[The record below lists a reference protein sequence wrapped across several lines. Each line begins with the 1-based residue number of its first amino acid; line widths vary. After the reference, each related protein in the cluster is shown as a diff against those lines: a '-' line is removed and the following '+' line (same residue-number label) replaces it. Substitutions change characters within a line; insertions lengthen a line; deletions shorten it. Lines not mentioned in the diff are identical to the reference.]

1 MRSVLNLAWKEIR
14 QVFLSPIAYTF
25 VSVFVCFVTFFFF
38 RDFFLVSQATMDGF
52 FGLFPILFAV
62 VIPGLTMRMWAEERR
77 GGTIEFL
84 LTSPIETWHIVLAK
98 FLAGLA
104 LVVLCAVMTVYVPI
118 TVARFGPLDLGPTV
132 GGYLGA
138 IFLGATFT
146 AVAMFLSS
154 FTQDQIVSFLL
165 GAIVLLALVLVGHP
179 IVSDEFTPGGWA
191 ASFARAISPTTRYQS
206 IGRGVID
213 VRDLYYFVAMTG
225 FFLYLNVRAI
235 DLRRWR

>member
-104 LVVLCAVMTVYVPI
+104 LVVLCAVMTLYVPW
-118 TVARFGPLDLGPTV
+118 TVAGFGPLDWGPTV

-213 VRDLYYFVAMTG
+213 VRDLFYFVAMTG

>member
-1 MRSVLNLAWKEIR
+1 MRSILNLAWKEIR

-104 LVVLCAVMTVYVPI
+104 LVVLCVVMTLYAPV
-118 TVARFGPLDLGPTV
+118 TVSGFGPLDWGPTV

>member
-14 QVFLSPIAYTF
+14 QIFLSPIAYTF
-25 VSVFVCFVTFFFF
+25 LSVFVFFVIFFFF
-38 RDFFLVSQATMDGF
+38 RDFFAVSQATMDGF
-52 FGLFPILFAV
+52 FGLFPIAFSV
-62 VIPGLTMRMWAEERR
+62 VIPGLAMRMWAEERR

-104 LVVLCAVMTVYVPI
+104 LVVLCVVMTLYVPW
-118 TVARFGPLDLGPTV
+118 TVSEFGPLDKGPVV

-138 IFLGATFT
+138 IFLGATFI

-154 FTQDQIVSFLL
+154 FTQDQVVSLL
-165 GAIVLLALVLVGHP
+165 VGAIVLLALVLVGHP
-179 IVSDEFTPGGWA
+179 IVTDEFSPGGWA
-191 ASFARAISPTTRYQS
+191 ASFTRAISPTTRYQS

-213 VRDLYYFVAMTG
+213 VRDLFYFVAMTG